1 MVGTVQVFERPHL
14 AGENRLAGEN
24 GMMPGE
30 SPLGTMRPPTQ
41 RMRTPASRPRR
52 PPRRR
57 WPILMPVAIVVLAA
71 IAWGW
76 LWYYAASVADRTMAG
91 WIERE
96 AAAGRIYSCGTQ
108 SIGGFPLG
116 LTVRCTNA
124 AAQIKNTVPPYDVK
138 TGDVSFS
145 AEIYRPTRLVGDV
158 LGPLSLAEAGQPPTF
173 AANWK
178 RAEVGVSG
186 VPPYPE
192 TVFANL
198 DGPHLDRVGAGG
210 NETWFQA
217 KRADLHGRVLS
228 GSPRN
233 HPVIETT
240 VHLIAAT
247 APTLHPLLAAAVDVD
262 ADAVLSGFNDLLP
275 KPWPQRFREMQAN
288 GGGVEIKALRFAQG
302 KAIIVVGAGKLSLN
316 DHGKLDGV
324 VQVAIVGLEQIV
336 PQLGLGA
343 MLAQS
348 IDRLSGT
355 PGTAAQGLNAL
366 DQIVPGLGGA
376 LRDTANAGIV
386 DNLSKMGQ
394 PTTVENQA
402 AVVLP
407 LRFTDGGI
415 YLGMLRVGEVPPL
428 F

>member
-1 MVGTVQVFERPHL
+1 
-14 AGENRLAGEN
+14 
-24 GMMPGE
+24 
-30 SPLGTMRPPTQ
+30 
-41 RMRTPASRPRR
+41 
-52 PPRRR
+52 
-57 WPILMPVAIVVLAA
+57 MPVALLILAA
-71 IAWGW
+71 IASGW
-76 LWYYAASVADRTMAG
+76 AWYYAAMVADRTMAG

-96 AAAGRIYSCGTQ
+96 AAAGRVYSCGTQ

-138 TGDVSFS
+138 AGGVSFS
-145 AEIYRPTRLVGDV
+145 AEIYRPTRLVGDIV
-158 LGPLSLAEAGQPPTF
+158 GPLSLAEAGRQPMF
-173 AANWK
+173 AANWR
-178 RAEVGVSG
+178 RAQVGVTG

-192 TVFANL
+192 TVFADF
-198 DGPHLDRVGAGG
+198 DGPHLDQVSTGG
-210 NETWFQA
+210 KENWFQA

-240 VHLIAAT
+240 LHLVAAT
-247 APTLHPLLAAAVDVD
+247 APTLHPLFAAAVDVD
-262 ADAVLSGFNDLLP
+262 ADAALSGFDDLLP
-275 KPWPQRFREMQAN
+275 KPWPERFREMQAN

-316 DHGKLDGV
+316 EHGKLDGV
-324 VQVAIVGLEQIV
+324 IEVAIVGLEQIV
-336 PQLGLGA
+336 PQLGLGEL
-343 MLAQS
+343 LAQG

-366 DQIVPGLGGA
+366 DQLIPGLGGA
-376 LRDTANAGIV
+376 LRETANAGIV
-386 DNLSKMGQ
+386 DNLKKMGQ
-394 PTTVENQA
+394 PTTVESQA

-407 LRFTDGGI
+407 LRFADGGI
-415 YLGMLRVGEVPPL
+415 YLGMLRVGEVAPL